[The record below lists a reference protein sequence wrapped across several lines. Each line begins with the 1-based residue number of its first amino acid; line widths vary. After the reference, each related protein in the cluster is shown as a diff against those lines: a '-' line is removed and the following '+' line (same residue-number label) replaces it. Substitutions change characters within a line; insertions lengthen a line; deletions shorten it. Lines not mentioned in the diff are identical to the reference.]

1 MSLLAAAF
9 PDVEVYAATVAQASA
24 LGAALAIH
32 NSWNS
37 QPLVADLISLKA
49 IWCSIAISG
58 IKYFRLL

>member
-37 QPLVADLISLKA
+37 QPLVADLISLKRFGA
-49 IWCSIAISG
+49 A
-58 IKYFRLL
+58 